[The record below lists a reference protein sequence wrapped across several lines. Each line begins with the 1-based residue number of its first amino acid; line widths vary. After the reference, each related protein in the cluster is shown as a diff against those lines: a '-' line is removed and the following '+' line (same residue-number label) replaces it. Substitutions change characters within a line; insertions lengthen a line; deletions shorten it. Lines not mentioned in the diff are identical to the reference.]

1 MPYTNIS
8 TAYDVCKE
16 TLIYGAELDGKYGFP
31 VLESCET
38 IPAKTVNFR
47 KSLKLNKVRDL
58 NINFFMHDQQFLSVW
73 NNPDK
78 YMEHFRCF
86 HSICGFDFSIDTK
99 SPLALQ
105 IYNKYRNHV
114 LSWYFQSNGVNVIPN
129 VDILPGCSDWIYD
142 GLPKNSLLCC
152 GTKGRVNT
160 LRARREFKECF
171 AEMESVLR
179 PHTVIL
185 VGGEID
191 IDTSCNLIQFEDFC
205 KNETI

>member
-1 MPYTNIS
+1 MPYANIS
-8 TAYDVCKE
+8 TEYDVCKE
-16 TLIYGAELDGKYGFP
+16 SLIYGAELDGKYRFP
-31 VLESCET
+31 ILEPCE
-38 IPAKTVNFR
+38 IVPSKTVNFR
-47 KSLKLNKVRDL
+47 KSLVLNKVKDL
-58 NINFFMHDQQFLSVW
+58 NINFFMSDYQFLSVW

-114 LSWYFQSNGVNVIPN
+114 LSHYFQKNGVRVIPKVN
-129 VDILPGCSDWIYD
+129 ILPGCSNWIYD

-152 GTKGRVNT
+152 GTKGRVKT
-160 LRARREFKECF
+160 LRARKEFKECF
-171 AEMESVLR
+171 TEMESILH

-185 VGGEID
+185 VGGKID
-191 IDTSCNLIQFEDFC
+191 FEANC
-205 KNETI
+205 KLVYLENFV